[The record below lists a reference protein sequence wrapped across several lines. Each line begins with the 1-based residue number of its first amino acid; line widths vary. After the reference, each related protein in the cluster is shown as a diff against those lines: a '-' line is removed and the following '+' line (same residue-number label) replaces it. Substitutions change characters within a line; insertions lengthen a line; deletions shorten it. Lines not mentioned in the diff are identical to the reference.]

1 MDRDKIS
8 LSVEDLQSIV
18 YGDSYDYEVIKID
31 IVGTWRHGDENV
43 AIVQRKSD
51 KKYFKLDYRDSCKDE
66 CGFKDMN
73 YDGEYDEVFPVERTV
88 IVYE

>member
-18 YGDSYDYEVIKID
+18 YEDSDDYEVIKID
-31 IVGTWRHGDENV
+31 IVGTWRHGDDNV

-66 CGFKDMN
+66 CRFKDIN
-73 YDGEYDEVFPVERTV
+73 YDGEYDEVLPVEKTV

>member
-8 LSVEDLQSIV
+8 LSVNELRDVV
-18 YGDSYDYEVIKID
+18 YGDSDDYEVIKID
-31 IVGTWRHGDENV
+31 IVGTWRHGEEDV

-66 CGFKDMN
+66 CEFEDIN
-73 YDGEYDEVFPVERTV
+73 YDGEYDQVFPVEKTV